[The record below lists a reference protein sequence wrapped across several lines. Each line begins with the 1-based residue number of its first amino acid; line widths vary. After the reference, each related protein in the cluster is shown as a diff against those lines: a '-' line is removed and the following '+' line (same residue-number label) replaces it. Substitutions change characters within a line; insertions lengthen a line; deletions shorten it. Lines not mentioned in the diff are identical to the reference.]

1 VFIGLRMALKVVN
14 LIVSG
19 IGGNPGVFAGASC
32 KQYRKV
38 ELNLSKSKQLSL
50 SESGFSLWS
59 QIMLRLELFELV
71 VIQN

>member
-1 VFIGLRMALKVVN
+1 MALKVVN

-19 IGGNPGVFAGASC
+19 IGGNLGVFAGASC

-38 ELNLSKSKQLSL
+38 ELNLSKSKQFSL
-50 SESGFSLWS
+50 SKSGFSLLS
-59 QIMLRLELFELV
+59 LIMLTLELLELV